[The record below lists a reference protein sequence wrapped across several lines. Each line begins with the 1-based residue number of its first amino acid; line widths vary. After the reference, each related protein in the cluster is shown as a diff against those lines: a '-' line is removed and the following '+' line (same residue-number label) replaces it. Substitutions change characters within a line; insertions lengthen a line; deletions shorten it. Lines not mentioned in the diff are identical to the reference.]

1 MSYVFMK
8 HPRPLLV
15 IKNLKRRKKLYICV
29 AFGPLGCIISM
40 ERQKY
45 ISLVKELRQVA
56 LARAMMLLSDNDAA
70 EDVAGEVLLRLWE
83 KHEDLRDDADEVK
96 HLADMMARN
105 LSLNH
110 LRHRQRHPII
120 RIFRRRGKNDDV
132 SFNLPDIPDLLSP
145 HQYMEDK
152 EAGDIV
158 QRAMSRLPYNWQR
171 IVEMREWQD
180 MNFAEIAQVLG
191 TTESSCRGMMS
202 KARQRLLQLINEM
215 TR

>member
-1 MSYVFMK
+1 M
-8 HPRPLLV
+8 
-15 IKNLKRRKKLYICV
+15 
-29 AFGPLGCIISM
+29 
-40 ERQKY
+40 
-45 ISLVKELRQVA
+45 
-56 LARAMMLLSDNDAA
+56 
-70 EDVAGEVLLRLWE
+70 
-83 KHEDLRDDADEVK
+83 
-96 HLADMMARN
+96 
-105 LSLNH
+105 
-110 LRHRQRHPII
+110 
-120 RIFRRRGKNDDV
+120 RIFRRRDKDDDV
-132 SFNLPDIPDLLSP
+132 SFNLPDIPDLLTP

-215 TR
+215 T